1 MSKKDLNYVLLL
13 GSLIIPCIIQFI
25 LYIILF
31 VLIKKTDNILPNKFK
46 KLLYSIILLYF
57 LIVIN
62 ISIIVL
68 TYFII
73 NKINKINKILI
84 FLFILLSIIITIIY
98 IILFI
103 IIFKYNNK
111 SNNKNITAIKLI
123 SICTFINGIYQILLI
138 IYNFSK

>member
-1 MSKKDLNYVLLL
+1 M
-13 GSLIIPCIIQFI
+13 GSLIIPCIVQFI

-62 ISIIVL
+62 ILIIVVV
-68 TYFII
+68 YFIYNNI
-73 NKINKINKILI
+73 NILFI
-84 FLFILLSIIITIIY
+84 FLFILLLIIITIIY
-98 IILFI
+98 IILFT
-103 IIFKYNNK
+103 IIFKYNNE